1 MISNTFLTKKDRE
14 RYAAQFQVMLVTC
27 HENLLSLCNERKTED
42 INELPEWERFP
53 AKRIALNKRINA
65 QNERIED
72 LLLSIQY
79 PDQCECPDNSFLT
92 DEHAAQDLSAAEQL
106 AAFRADLDECFA
118 GTLA

>member
-1 MISNTFLTKKDRE
+1 MNTNTFLTNKDRE
-14 RYAAQFQVMLVTC
+14 RYAAQFKVMLVTC

-72 LLLSIQY
+72 LLLSIEY
-79 PDQCECPDNSFLT
+79 GEPCPDNSFLT
-92 DEHAAQDLSAAEQL
+92 AGDTATAVTPAEIK
-106 AAFRADLDECFA
+106 ADIAEAFSE
-118 GTLA
+118 